1 MYDPLGIAASFL
13 LVGKKILQDL
23 CCMKRGWD
31 EGIDEEFCERWEN
44 WRSQLSTLERFSMDC
59 CIKPVDFGTVV
70 SRQLHSFSDACSSG
84 YGQVT
89 YLRIENGKGDLH
101 CSFLMGKAPLA
112 PVKPTTIPRL
122 ELTAATVSVQV
133 GKMIRRELDVPIDS
147 ETFWTDSTTVLKYL
161 RNERGCFQVFV
172 ANRVETIRDET
183 VPTQWRFV
191 NSKCNPAD
199 NASSGLKGC
208 ELSTQQR
215 WIRGPDFL
223 RLPESEWSVLPPD
236 LEEIPVDDPEV
247 KKVHVHRIIVS
258 ERSDVLTR
266 FSQFSNWYK
275 MKKCAARIFR
285 LNSKSTERQLA
296 SKTSAKGARNESR
309 VNLEPL
315 RVEE

>member
-1 MYDPLGIAASFL
+1 
-13 LVGKKILQDL
+13 
-23 CCMKRGWD
+23 
-31 EGIDEEFCERWEN
+31 
-44 WRSQLSTLERFSMDC
+44 MDR

-101 CSFLMGKAPLA
+101 CSFLIGKARLA

-147 ETFWTDSTTVLKYL
+147 ETFWTDSTTVLNYL
-161 RNERGCFQVFV
+161 RNKTRRFQVFV
-172 ANRVETIRDET
+172 ANRVQAIRDET

-199 NASSGLKGC
+199 DASRGLKGC
-208 ELSTQQR
+208 ELSTQQCC
-215 WIRGPDFL
+215 IRGPDFL
-223 RLPESEWSVLPPD
+223 RLPALPPD
-236 LEEIPVDDPEV
+236 LEEIPIDDPEV
-247 KKVHVHRIIVS
+247 KEVHVHRIIVS
-258 ERSDVLTR
+258 KRSDVLMR
-266 FSQFSNWYK
+266 FSRFPNWNK
-275 MKKCAARIFR
+275 MKKCVARIFH

-315 RVEE
+315 RVE